1 MKPKNSRILIFV
13 ILRAQKQLTL
23 TVGKIMDLS
32 LESFTS
38 VSLIAHIMILEN
50 NYIHRVN
57 RSNSDEKTQSWN
69 STTYH
74 FLNIYYLYLI
84 LVRIIILKV
93 LLLIENIN
101 NQNYFLFT
109 YKNKFSYSLQKSHIT
124 LYRGIICDSLKD
136 DCDNDNY

>member
-1 MKPKNSRILIFV
+1 
-13 ILRAQKQLTL
+13 
-23 TVGKIMDLS
+23 
-32 LESFTS
+32 
-38 VSLIAHIMILEN
+38 MILEN

-57 RSNSDEKTQSWN
+57 RSNGDEKTQSWN

-74 FLNIYYLYLI
+74 FLNFYYLI

-109 YKNKFSYSLQKSHIT
+109 YKNKFSYPLQKSHIT